1 LDPIVI
7 FLIDGEDTDPRD
19 PVVVVNEMREA
30 NLRLQFLTI
39 KFGSEPTDKH
49 LKDMADAGGGK
60 ILGGYCESGG
70 ANVGIRASCKNIEA
84 TGYSTHLTR
93 TCTRLRRSYH
103 VPTAKYDID
112 SIYHSLTFVLVLFI

>member
-7 FLIDGEDTDPRD
+7 FLIDGEDNDPRD

-49 LKDMADAGGGK
+49 LKEMAATGGGK
-60 ILGGYCESGG
+60 LLVVTVNQVELML
-70 ANVGIRASCKNIEA
+70 VFK
-84 TGYSTHLTR
+84 HLAKT
-93 TCTRLRRSYH
+93 LRPW
-103 VPTAKYDID
+103 VVALI
-112 SIYHSLTFVLVLFI
+112 